1 MRTRILITI
10 ILSLSIP
17 SIILSEAPVSA
28 SEAPKDHS
36 KYHGVL
42 EDKYYDLLARCETN
56 SNWNHSTRTY
66 TSGLGIN
73 RRTFQRWSNHTSAK
87 GMTPRQQ
94 VKVADAIAFLGHTE
108 PDGEY
113 VWPVGPY
120 GWSVVKYQNCMKL
133 QGFIC
138 RSKHPKVQRWKRYC

>member
-1 MRTRILITI
+1 MRKI
-10 ILSLSIP
+10 IFTFGLAISLA
-17 SIILSEAPVSA
+17 LTPVTAKAQTDDS
-28 SEAPKDHS
+28 HS

-42 EDKYYDLLARCETN
+42 PDKYYDFLARCET
-56 SNWNHSTRTY
+56 SGDWNHSTKTY

-120 GWSVVKYQNCMKL
+120 GWSVIKYQNCMNL
-133 QGFIC
+133 RQFIC